1 MFKTRKKLATMAVAA
16 AMGGAMLMA
25 APAHAVNVSQVN
37 LGEVLFF
44 PYHTVQN
51 NMDTVFTVT
60 NTTNRTAV
68 IKIRFREARNSRE
81 VRDFNVVLSPYDH
94 WGAAVTKSGN
104 DVVVRTYDQSCTSP
118 ILPASTT
125 NPGAREIN
133 FTDYLYTTAS
143 AARLAS
149 GSIGGYDG
157 GGTDA
162 ARLQDGYFEVFLM
175 GLSTSDGSG
184 SSSNVVE
191 YNAKHVNGV
200 PRNCTAVDNAFLAIS
215 ANFDSRFTAPQEV
228 LKGHVTYINVAGGQS
243 IDGEPTALEGWRD
256 SSHQIFPPG
265 DDAPNLSHGNIP
277 VANGLA
283 NGVAYSKSFVN
294 TVPDAEVNAATA
306 VLSADAVINEFAS
319 GTNAATSWIVT
330 FPTKHH
336 YTDYVDTNAIGTT
349 AHPPFAQTF
358 VKATTHA
365 DYGRSCDTVTPVL
378 FDREERTITP
388 SGTDFSPRQTTAGIR
403 LCYEANVVN
412 FNGSAIFGSGINQIG
427 INTTA
432 VGTSGWVHMDLANT
446 GNVGGDVTVNGLP
459 AIGFS
464 AYMRNA
470 GAGSVNYGS
479 QSAHS
484 FLPGNSTN

>member
-16 AMGGAMLMA
+16 AMGGAVLMA

-51 NMDTVFTVT
+51 SMDTVFTVI

-68 IKIRFREARNSRE
+68 IKVRFREARNSRE

-94 WGAAVTKSGN
+94 WGAAVTKNGN
-104 DVVVRTYDQSCTSP
+104 DVVVRTYDQTCTSP
-118 ILPASTT
+118 ILPASAT

-143 AARLAS
+143 AGRLTS

-175 GLSTSDGSG
+175 GLSTTDGSG
-184 SSSNVVE
+184 SSANVVE

-200 PRNCTAVDNAFLAIS
+200 PRNCAAVDNAFLAIPT
-215 ANFDSRFTAPQEV
+215 NFDSRFVAPAEV

-243 IDGEPTALEGWRD
+243 IDTEPTAIEGWRD
-256 SSHQIFPPG
+256 GTHAIYAPG
-265 DDAPNLSHGNIP
+265 DDAPNLSHGTSP

-283 NGVAYSKSFVN
+283 DGVAYSKSFVATN
-294 TVPDAEVNAATA
+294 PNATVNATTA
-306 VLSADAVINEFAS
+306 VLSADAVINEYAS
-319 GTNAATSWIVT
+319 GTNAATSWVVT

-336 YTDYVDTNAIGTT
+336 YTDYVAGSAIGTT
-349 AHPPFAQTF
+349 VFPPFAQTF

-388 SGTDFSPRQTTAGIR
+388 SGTAFSPVQTTAGVR

-412 FNGSAIFGSGINQIG
+412 YNGAAIFGSGINQIG
-427 INTTA
+427 ISTTA
-432 VGTSGWVHMDLANT
+432 VGTSGWVHMTLANT
-446 GNVGGDVTVNGLP
+446 GNVGGNTTVTGLP

-479 QSAHS
+479 QSAHAFVS
-484 FLPGNSTN
+484 GN